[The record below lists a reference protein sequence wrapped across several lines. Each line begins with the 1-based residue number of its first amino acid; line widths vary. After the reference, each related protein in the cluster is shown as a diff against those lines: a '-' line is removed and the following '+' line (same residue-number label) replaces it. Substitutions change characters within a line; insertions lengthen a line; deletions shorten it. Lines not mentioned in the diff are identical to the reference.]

1 MQSASCRHFTAR
13 QHDHAVLGNCAP
25 STAWSCLF
33 HAVIA
38 YTFYTHLLSS
48 CLEYMLVRDVF
59 QRRYVRETEAA
70 GDVAVCIKF
79 CLMTGH
85 MPVFFFH
92 RPLFAEMT
100 GE

>member
-1 MQSASCRHFTAR
+1 
-13 QHDHAVLGNCAP
+13 
-25 STAWSCLF
+25 
-33 HAVIA
+33 
-38 YTFYTHLLSS
+38 
-48 CLEYMLVRDVF
+48 MLVRDVF